1 MAAHL
6 HDPKTSVEMIDNVA
20 AFDAEKDFSV
30 VGFIE
35 GTDEEKELV
44 RKIDLF
50 LMPTIWVLYC
60 FSYMDRTNIGNAKVA
75 GMDKDIGLSSTQYFL
90 AIVVFQVGYVVAEI
104 PSK

>member
-35 GTDEEKELV
+35 GTDEEKELTPHV
-44 RKIDLF
+44 RYQL
-50 LMPTIWVLYC
+50 L
-60 FSYMDRTNIGNAKVA
+60 
-75 GMDKDIGLSSTQYFL
+75 
-90 AIVVFQVGYVVAEI
+90 
-104 PSK
+104 